1 MPYFGTSLSSSRCA
15 PHQASHAQPPQPPL
29 ELPPAYTHREL
40 PRGSYARVTCPAHV
54 HAMTRTKSKGCARLA
69 DWGVGSGRNENGAMW
84 MDPHTRCATYRA
96 VDCIP
101 QPEVRNYRSP
111 QPEVRNYRSPQPEV
125 RNYRSPQPEVHVS
138 SFAGTRIGIG
148 GAGAII

>member
-1 MPYFGTSLSSSRCA
+1 
-15 PHQASHAQPPQPPL
+15 
-29 ELPPAYTHREL
+29 
-40 PRGSYARVTCPAHV
+40 
-54 HAMTRTKSKGCARLA
+54 
-69 DWGVGSGRNENGAMW
+69 MW

-101 QPEVRNYRSP
+101 QPEVRNYRSPQLEVRNYRSP

-148 GAGAII
+148 GACAII